1 MLTIDRVCKSFGS
14 LSVLKDVS
22 LTVGDGEIVALI
34 GPSGCGRTTF
44 LKTLNG
50 LLEQERGVNV
60 SGRIMLEEA
69 DIHSLSMEELRKNVG
84 LVFQTPALFPFSIY
98 KNLT

>member
-34 GPSGCGRTTF
+34 GPSGCGKTT
-44 LKTLNG
+44 LLDIISGLSQPDRNRRREHQLYVPKRKTASVENG
-50 LLEQERGVNV
+50 V
-60 SGRIMLEEA
+60 
-69 DIHSLSMEELRKNVG
+69 
-84 LVFQTPALFPFSIY
+84 
-98 KNLT
+98 

>member
-34 GPSGCGRTTF
+34 GPSGCEKQRCW
-44 LKTLNG
+44 
-50 LLEQERGVNV
+50 
-60 SGRIMLEEA
+60 I
-69 DIHSLSMEELRKNVG
+69 
-84 LVFQTPALFPFSIY
+84 LFPGFLSR
-98 KNLT
+98 TAEP